1 MNSKNMAYFPFLD
14 LTITFDLLSGIVALL
29 VSYYAF
35 RYNRLLENSTLKF
48 ISFGF
53 MLLGLGLLAES
64 FVEALVIFGIGD
76 IFTAR
81 ILAISTSSLYHLLQ
95 IAAYFVFA
103 IGYIRGAYSSSSSY
117 KAASESTS
125 GSQGAVGATA
135 SASAVLVLVSSSGL
149 RRLQQMAELSRA
161 VSLVSEILTVVFL
174 SMVVFQGTL
183 IHAQSRNR
191 LALFV
196 LLSFVLILVAHLVFL
211 GADAFSSLTW
221 SLVAGGIQFAGFLS
235 LLIFLLWRSR
245 IGSAG
250 KAAQ

>member
-103 IGYIRGAYSSSSSY
+103 IGYIRGAYSSSSS

>member
-1 MNSKNMAYFPFLD
+1 MAYFPFLD

-103 IGYIRGAYSSSSSY
+103 IGYIRGAYSSSSSSY
-117 KAASESTS
+117 SSKAASESTS

-211 GADAFSSLTW
+211 GADAFSSLIW

>member
-103 IGYIRGAYSSSSSY
+103 IGYIRGASSS

>member
-1 MNSKNMAYFPFLD
+1 MAYFPFLD

-117 KAASESTS
+117 SSKAASESTS

-211 GADAFSSLTW
+211 GADAFSSLIW